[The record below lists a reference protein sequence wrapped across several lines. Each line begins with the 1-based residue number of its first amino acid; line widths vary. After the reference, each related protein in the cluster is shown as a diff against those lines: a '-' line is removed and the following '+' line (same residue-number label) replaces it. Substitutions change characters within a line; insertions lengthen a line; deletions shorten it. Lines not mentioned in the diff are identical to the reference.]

1 MRAILLI
8 LALTLVIVAYV
19 TFVRDLLKTTD
30 WGCRF
35 LAWIEPF
42 ELHLYRKSETILWAR
57 FKVFVGALL
66 AFLMQIGTI
75 DFTPFVVFLPEAHQ
89 DWARKFI
96 GLLPLLI
103 SLVGIIDEKL
113 RRSTTKPLEV
123 VAIPA
128 SAPPEVKEAVREV
141 EVTNAEAVA
150 KVQEAKAEGAV

>member
-1 MRAILLI
+1 MRSVLLI

-35 LAWIEPF
+35 LSWIEPM
-42 ELHLYRKSETILWAR
+42 ELALWRKSETILWAR

-75 DFTPFVVFLPEAHQ
+75 DFTPFVVFLPEEHQ
-89 DWARKFI
+89 DVARKLV

-103 SLVGIIDEKL
+103 SVVGIVDEKL

-123 VAIPA
+123 VAVP
-128 SAPPEVKEAVREV
+128 SDAPPEVKEAVLEV
-141 EVTNAEAVA
+141 EATNAEAVA
-150 KVQEAKAEGAV
+150 KVKEAV